1 MDQFIPLLY
10 AVPTIKTSIRVK
22 NYEVFAPV
30 YPAVAVGG
38 TFDHFHLGHQILLLY
53 SVLSASKKI
62 WIGLSGPTL
71 LLKKKSKIMLEP
83 WLSRM
88 KTVKAFVN
96 SIKPDLET
104 IIFELKD
111 GFGVTVEI
119 EEIDA
124 VLVSEETL
132 KGGEQINVVRAEKN
146 MKPLKLVVCPTI
158 SPKKDIE
165 SKLSSSTIREYL
177 LNKNCLSIQQYGEY
191 KGYF

>member
-1 MDQFIPLLY
+1 
-10 AVPTIKTSIRVK
+10 
-22 NYEVFAPV
+22 
-30 YPAVAVGG
+30 
-38 TFDHFHLGHQILLLY
+38 
-53 SVLSASKKI
+53 
-62 WIGLSGPTL
+62 
-71 LLKKKSKIMLEP
+71 
-83 WLSRM
+83 M